1 MLRMQNMM
9 TVFGALAAGIAVLA
23 GAVGAHVLHLEPGSA
38 RVHTYDTAVIYLLV
52 HGVVVC
58 LGGLVRV
65 ARPRLWCLA
74 RGLMVFGMLLF
85 SGGIFVYVGA
95 GFDKPLPIIPMGGM
109 SLMGGWLVAALAVC
123 RQSVRDAGFHTARL
137 TEKEE
142 D

>member
-1 MLRMQNMM
+1 MSTLTELGTLDVLEAEAVHIIREC
-9 TVFGALAAGIAVLA
+9 AA
-23 GAVGAHVLHLEPGSA
+23 E
-38 RVHTYDTAVIYLLV
+38 
-52 HGVVVC
+52 C
-58 LGGLVRV
+58 E
-65 ARPRLWCLA
+65 RP
-74 RGLMVFGMLLF
+74 VLLF

>member
-1 MLRMQNMM
+1 MLRMQNMV
-9 TVFGALAAGIAVLA
+9 TVIGALAAGMAVLA

-38 RVHTYDTAVIYLLV
+38 RAHTYDTAVIYLLV
-52 HGVVVC
+52 HGAVVC
-58 LGGLVRV
+58 VGGLVQG
-65 ARPRLWCLA
+65 ARPRLWFLA
-74 RGLMVFGMLLF
+74 RALMVLGMLLF

-123 RQSVRDAGFHTARL
+123 GQSVRDAGFKTARL
-137 TEKEE
+137 TEKEV